1 MGSPAPATEQNRF
14 WAAAAVAVVLTAI
27 FALLLQPG
35 FGLPVRQTASSL
47 GLLTAGVLAAASG
60 GRRALRSDGLRRRAW
75 SLLTVAA
82 MIAIAGNVWLAATDT
97 GSVSTSPT
105 ASDVAI
111 AIALLLSIAGLLSF
125 PTVKRRGAELLLMAL
140 DGLVAAGALIIIVSV
155 LVYSDLLTATVDD
168 SSGTRFFS
176 LLFPV
181 LDVVLATV
189 AVLLILRSSGG
200 DRPALTLV
208 ATGFLLYA
216 VSDLAFADLSAQ
228 NRFEFGSLL
237 DLGWI
242 AGYLTLS
249 LAAWYPTESGPAGSR
264 AGGGLSDAFGTTL
277 VFAVLLAAAVVQVI
291 FGAGGD
297 MVGYQAGLWLTLI
310 IAAGARQIVLTADN
324 ASLRHGLELRVEE
337 QTADLR
343 RLARQTEVL
352 LTSVGDGIYGVD
364 HEGRVTFINPSG
376 AEALGYT
383 PEQLDG
389 RRAHELF
396 HAADEHGTAF
406 PWSGCY
412 VYEALHSGAVA
423 NAEEDTYIRADG
435 TSFPVEITASPLL
448 DESALRGAVVVFR
461 DVTQRREVDRMKNEF
476 LSVVSHELRTPLT
489 SIRGS
494 LGLLAGGR
502 LGELPAR
509 ADSLVTVALQSS
521 ERLTRLINDLLDIE
535 RIESGIRPMDVVA
548 LESCELIA
556 AATRQIEGMASTMA
570 VEVVIESANGRVLA
584 DEDRILQTLTNLL
597 GNALKYS
604 EPGGTVWVD
613 AAPLNDEVLFRV
625 RDQGRGIPED
635 KLETIFERFEQV
647 DSSDSRRIGGT
658 GLGLAI
664 SRGIVE
670 RHGGRIWAES
680 EVGVGT
686 TVQFTLPAARPTP
699 LLGLEE
705 LDGSATV
712 LVCDD
717 DEAVV
722 ESLSALLRHH
732 GYQPI
737 GVTDGATAIRLI
749 DQQHPAAVLLDL
761 MMPGTTGAQVLA
773 ALRSRPETRHIPV
786 IVVSG
791 LGPEDE
797 PSVAESTEGWL
808 IKPVSE
814 QRLVQ
819 TVALAVSGRE
829 HGATVLLVEDDEGL
843 ASVVGTML
851 AAEGLEVVHAA
862 TAADAVLRGREQRP
876 DVIVLD
882 LHLRGGDGA
891 AVVAEFRRHGPM
903 SHIPLIV
910 YSAADVE
917 DARRH
922 SLELGETVF
931 LTKGR
936 TSPDQLKDRV
946 LGLVNA
952 VTAKQGDQQ

>member
-1 MGSPAPATEQNRF
+1 M
-14 WAAAAVAVVLTAI
+14 
-27 FALLLQPG
+27 
-35 FGLPVRQTASSL
+35 
-47 GLLTAGVLAAASG
+47 
-60 GRRALRSDGLRRRAW
+60 
-75 SLLTVAA
+75 
-82 MIAIAGNVWLAATDT
+82 
-97 GSVSTSPT
+97 
-105 ASDVAI
+105 
-111 AIALLLSIAGLLSF
+111 
-125 PTVKRRGAELLLMAL
+125 
-140 DGLVAAGALIIIVSV
+140 
-155 LVYSDLLTATVDD
+155 
-168 SSGTRFFS
+168 
-176 LLFPV
+176 
-181 LDVVLATV
+181 
-189 AVLLILRSSGG
+189 
-200 DRPALTLV
+200 
-208 ATGFLLYA
+208 
-216 VSDLAFADLSAQ
+216 
-228 NRFEFGSLL
+228 
-237 DLGWI
+237 
-242 AGYLTLS
+242 
-249 LAAWYPTESGPAGSR
+249 
-264 AGGGLSDAFGTTL
+264 
-277 VFAVLLAAAVVQVI
+277 
-291 FGAGGD
+291 
-297 MVGYQAGLWLTLI
+297 
-310 IAAGARQIVLTADN
+310 
-324 ASLRHGLELRVEE
+324 
-337 QTADLR
+337 
-343 RLARQTEVL
+343 
-352 LTSVGDGIYGVD
+352 
-364 HEGRVTFINPSG
+364 
-376 AEALGYT
+376 
-383 PEQLDG
+383 
-389 RRAHELF
+389 
-396 HAADEHGTAF
+396 
-406 PWSGCY
+406 
-412 VYEALHSGAVA
+412 
-423 NAEEDTYIRADG
+423 
-435 TSFPVEITASPLL
+435 
-448 DESALRGAVVVFR
+448 
-461 DVTQRREVDRMKNEF
+461 
-476 LSVVSHELRTPLT
+476 
-489 SIRGS
+489 
-494 LGLLAGGR
+494 
-502 LGELPAR
+502 
-509 ADSLVTVALQSS
+509 
-521 ERLTRLINDLLDIE
+521 
-535 RIESGIRPMDVVA
+535 
-548 LESCELIA
+548 
-556 AATRQIEGMASTMA
+556 
-570 VEVVIESANGRVLA
+570 
-584 DEDRILQTLTNLL
+584 
-597 GNALKYS
+597 
-604 EPGGTVWVD
+604 
-613 AAPLNDEVLFRV
+613 LFRV

-647 DSSDSRRIGGT
+647 DSSDSRRKGGT

-680 EVGVGT
+680 EVGSGT

-797 PSVAESTEGWL
+797 PAVAESTEGWL

-882 LHLRGGDGA
+882 LHLRDGDGA

-952 VTAKQGDQQ
+952 VTAQQGDQQ